1 MHKVLIAL
9 GGNEG
14 DVLSTFERA
23 CTYLSCDILNL
34 RKSSPYRTAPV
45 YDKPGV
51 IEPAEKAP
59 DYWNAAICGQT
70 FYGPEELLERLLAVE
85 AHLGRKRPAPD
96 CSPRPIDLDLLL
108 FDDLIVYPETAS
120 ELTLP
125 HPRMHTRLF
134 VMDPVCDIAADWLH
148 PVLNK
153 TLAEIRDD
161 LRKAS
166 QA

>member
-1 MHKVLIAL
+1 MHNVLIAL

-14 DVLSTFERA
+14 DVVSTFERA
-23 CTYLSCDILNL
+23 CILLSCDIMNL
-34 RKSSPYRTAPV
+34 RKSSLYRTAPV
-45 YDKPGV
+45 CDKPGA

-70 FYGPEELLERLLAVE
+70 FYSPHDLLERLLSIE
-85 AHLGRKRPAPD
+85 AHLGRKRPAPE

-108 FDDLIVYPETAS
+108 YDDMVVCPKCPS

-134 VMDPVCDIAADWLH
+134 VMDPACDVAADWIH

-153 TLAEIRDD
+153 TLAMIRDE
-161 LRKAS
+161 LHKA
-166 QA
+166 QTA